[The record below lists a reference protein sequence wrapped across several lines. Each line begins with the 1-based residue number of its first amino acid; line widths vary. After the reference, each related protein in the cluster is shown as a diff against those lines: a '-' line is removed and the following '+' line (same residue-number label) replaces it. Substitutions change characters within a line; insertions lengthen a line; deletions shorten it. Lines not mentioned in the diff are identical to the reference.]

1 MGWSSMPTLFASKL
15 SSFHDTGKSSLLNA
29 FAGEDRAI
37 VASFS
42 GTTRDAID
50 CQVTIQGGQQ
60 LRLVDT
66 AGIRRRTAVVASPDG
81 VEPLMVKNALRV
93 VRRAQVVIQ
102 LIDAQEGL
110 TQQDLR

>member
-1 MGWSSMPTLFASKL
+1 M
-15 SSFHDTGKSSLLNA
+15 NA

-42 GTTRDAID
+42 GTTRDSVD
-50 CQVTIQGGQQ
+50 CEVTIQHGQR

-66 AGIRRRTAVVASPDG
+66 AGIRRRTAVLASPDK
-81 VEPLMVKNALRV
+81 VEPLMVAHALRA
-93 VRRAQVVIQ
+93 VRKSQIVIQ